1 MSQDL
6 LKVYDELLVS
16 VDIVDVISR
25 YINVTKAG
33 QNFKALCPFHDDRN
47 PSLMISPS
55 KKIFKCFVCNT
66 GGNAISFVQLIEKTN
81 YHTAAKKVAGYVN
94 FRHPVFEAPVGT
106 AKVDTN
112 EPLFKAASDLA
123 LFYEASLKQAHARDA
138 RAYLNKRAISD
149 ELIKK
154 YKIGYA
160 PLNGE
165 ETISFLRKHG
175 HSLKALDDL
184 GIVAGDVDR
193 SFDKNKGRII
203 FPLTNK
209 DGKIVAF
216 SAREFL
222 GDDGPKY
229 INSPESPIFIKGETL
244 YNYDYVMTTQHAVK
258 HVYLVEGFVDVIA
271 LNRAGILSSV
281 ALMGTAFSREHVN
294 MLRKL
299 NKEIRLFLD
308 SDAAGQLATLG
319 IMKLLDELDISY
331 RLVRQS
337 TAGDDPDD
345 IITNHGIAALQK
357 QSEDLIDKTEYLFNY
372 YEKNVDLTTL
382 AGRRKFADEMTSAI
396 VTLKSRL
403 EVDDYINKLSEKTNF
418 SSTILLEMY
427 QKKRQEQQTKRKVNE
442 TIAQKLP
449 IRKQVDRLLL
459 AERVVVLQMLNFPE
473 AVTFF
478 NEHVKVFSDEVYRYI
493 ANYLNEYEAL
503 ESDVKFANLLSH
515 INTSF
520 SDETKKAQFSEE
532 VLDLIEEETTEVFRE
547 DILFDALKQ
556 INYERE
562 LRLLNLQETNEL
574 KAVELREEEIGPIKL
589 KYLKLKRELQQ
600 KYRTKK

>member
-1 MSQDL
+1 MSDTL
-6 LKVYDELLVS
+6 LKAYDELLVS

-25 YINVTKAG
+25 YINVEKAG

-81 YHTAAKKVAGYVN
+81 YHNAAKKVAEYAN
-94 FRHPVFEAPVGT
+94 FKHLAFEAPTQVR
-106 AKVDTN
+106 VDGN
-112 EPLFKAASDLA
+112 EHLFKAASDLA
-123 LFYEASLKQAHARDA
+123 LFYEASLRQEHAKEA
-138 RAYLNKRAISD
+138 RTYLKDRAIND
-149 ELIKK
+149 ELISK
-154 YKIGYA
+154 YKLGFA
-160 PLNGE
+160 PLDGE
-165 ETISFLRKHG
+165 ATIAFLRKHG

-184 GIVAGDVDR
+184 GIIGGEVDQ

-222 GDDGPKY
+222 SNDGPKY
-229 INSPESPIFIKGETL
+229 INSPESRIFIKGETL
-244 YNYDYVMTTQHAVK
+244 YNYHYVMTTQHAVK
-258 HVYLVEGFVDVIA
+258 YVYLVEGFIDVIA

-308 SDAAGQLATLG
+308 SDSAGQLATLG
-319 IMKLLDELDISY
+319 IMKLLDEHDINY
-331 RLVRQS
+331 RVVRQS
-337 TAGDDPDD
+337 EFGDDPDD
-345 IITNHGIAALQK
+345 IITKHDANTLVSHA
-357 QSEDLIDKTEYLFNY
+357 ENLIDKTEYLFNY
-372 YEKNVDLTTL
+372 YEKNVDLKTL

-396 VTLKSRL
+396 VSLKSRL
-403 EVDDYINKLSEKTNF
+403 EVDDYVLKLSAKTNF

-427 QKKRQEQQTKRKVNE
+427 QKKRQEVQSKAATRAVIE
-442 TIAQKLP
+442 QKLP
-449 IRKQVDRLLL
+449 LRKEMDRLLL
-459 AERVVVLQMLNFPE
+459 AERVVVIQMLNFPE

-478 NEHVKVFSDEVYRYI
+478 NEHVKIFSDEVYRYI
-493 ANYLNEYEAL
+493 ANYLNEYDDVA
-503 ESDVKFANLLSH
+503 SDVKFANLLSH
-515 INTSF
+515 INTSL
-520 SDETKKAQFSEE
+520 SDETKKAIYAEE
-532 VLDLIEEETTEVFRE
+532 VLDLIEEESMENYRE
-547 DILFDALKQ
+547 DVLFDALKQ

-562 LRLLNLQETNEL
+562 LRLLNLQEENEL
-574 KAVELREEEIGPIKL
+574 KEVALREEEIAPIKQ
-589 KYLKLKRELQQ
+589 KYLKLKRKLQQ
-600 KYRTKK
+600 KYRGQK